1 MRQTRILM
9 LLLPYGARNGTAAVV
24 LTGAAIVLMGRHAA
38 GGSKD
43 LQPNTLKRGDIH
55 LRIPDLSLGTSN

>member
-1 MRQTRILM
+1 M
-9 LLLPYGARNGTAAVV
+9 LLLPYVARNCTAAVL

-43 LQPNTLKRGDIH
+43 QQPNNLKHGDIH
-55 LRIPDLSLGTSN
+55 LRIPDLSLGTL